1 MTFFQDPEHVW
12 IAVLAAASVAVFCL
26 VVGLLGVW
34 FLLRQFLGRHDAIVK
49 RHEELFEKM
58 RIQQDSSDEALRMQG
73 ARIDSVRNRTR
84 TLEEWKGDVVRVL
97 ENHEQRMKR
106 MEGR

>member
-1 MTFFQDPEHVW
+1 MHDPEHVW

-58 RIQQDSSDEALRMQG
+58 RLQQDSSDEALRIQRG
-73 ARIDSVRNRTR
+73 LIDSVRGRAAKI
-84 TLEEWKGDVVRVL
+84 EEWKADVVRVL

-106 MEGR
+106 LEGR